1 MRVKWYFV
9 KDDPDR
15 SVDSQGRKTNNHRKE
30 SELSFQL
37 KIPEKK
43 KMVAAK
49 TVLEKKEKRAEWR
62 FGEQAPGE
70 LLPNG
75 LSVSFLEGEE

>member
-15 SVDSQGRKTNNHRKE
+15 SVDSEGRKTNNHRKE

-43 KMVAAK
+43 MVAAK
-49 TVLEKKEKRAEWR
+49 TVLEKKRKK
-62 FGEQAPGE
+62 G
-70 LLPNG
+70 
-75 LSVSFLEGEE
+75 